1 MLVPTGTW
9 HMDDPDRFAA
19 LRAATDAQELE
30 SGEGLPGLVLATR
43 QPQKLQL
50 PVDDVRFS
58 HDTVAARAGIRAA
71 FALPIVA
78 GTDVVGVMEFFSN
91 EHTDITLDALDL
103 MASVGLQLGRAFE
116 RRRTAEERF
125 SAIVGNMPAMVL
137 LRDTKGR
144 FIFVNRRYE
153 EYYGISLD
161 ELVGR
166 TLREVEDATGVDL
179 VAEENQAY
187 DRQVIETR
195 RTIEFEQEVAGKD
208 QVLASVKFPIVNHV
222 GRIVAVGGVEL
233 DITERKRHEAEL
245 AALVDKIEVARD
257 QALQA
262 NQAKS
267 QFLANMSHELRTPLN
282 AIVGFTRLVRRKA
295 GPDLDDRQA
304 SNLDKILTAAEQ
316 LTTLINSILDLSRV
330 EAGRMDVYPVVFDP
344 AVLVGEVAASMEPVA
359 EQNDISIRTNVTD
372 APADVYLDE
381 QKVRQILLNLLANAI
396 KFTPAGWVS
405 LGVDGRG
412 DCVVFSVTDTGIGI
426 APDALEH
433 IFDEFS
439 QADSSTTRRFG
450 GTGLGL
456 AISLRLTKLMGGD
469 ITVESEVD
477 VGSTFRMTLP
487 RRCEA
492 PQ

>member
-1 MLVPTGTW
+1 
-9 HMDDPDRFAA
+9 MDEPDRFAA
-19 LRAATDAQELE
+19 LRAATDALE
-30 SGEGLPGLVLATR
+30 VEHGEGLPGRVLATR
-43 QPQKLQL
+43 EAQQLQL
-50 PVDDVRFS
+50 HVDDARFA
-58 HDTVAARAGIRAA
+58 HDTVAARADVRAA

-78 GTDVVGVMEFFSN
+78 GTDVVGVMEFFSD
-91 EHTDITLDALDL
+91 EHGDIGVDTLDL
-103 MASVGLQLGRAFE
+103 MTSVGLQLGRAFE

-137 LRDTKGR
+137 LRDTAGR

-153 EYYGISLD
+153 EYYGIALD
-161 ELVGR
+161 DLVGR

-179 VAEENQAY
+179 LADENAAY
-187 DRQVIETR
+187 DKQVIETR
-195 RTIEFEQEVAGKD
+195 RTIEFEQEMPAKG

-233 DITERKRHEAEL
+233 DITEHKRHEAEL
-245 AALVDKIEVARD
+245 AALVDKIEIARD

-262 NQAKS
+262 TQAKS

-295 GPDLDDRQA
+295 APDLDDRQTG
-304 SNLDKILTAAEQ
+304 NLDKILAAAEH

-330 EAGRMDVYPVVFDP
+330 EAGRMDVYPAVFDP
-344 AVLVGEVAASMEPVA
+344 AALVDEVAASMEPLA
-359 EQNDISIRTNVTD
+359 EQNGLAIRTSVSD

-381 QKVRQILLNLLANAI
+381 QKVRQILLNLFANAI
-396 KFTPAGWVS
+396 RFTPAGWVS
-405 LGVDGRG
+405 LDVADRG
-412 DCVVFSVTDTGIGI
+412 DRVAFTVTDTGIGI
-426 APDALEH
+426 SPDALEH

-439 QADSSTTRRFG
+439 QADSSTTRRLG

-469 ITVESEVD
+469 ISVESEVD
-477 VGSTFRMTLP
+477 AGSTFHVTLP
-487 RRCEA
+487 RRCGT
-492 PQ
+492 PR